1 MMSIQSKVAVN
12 SYYEAHKKSIDVRL
26 SELLAG
32 AGYGGAPVFDD
43 ALKYT
48 ILSKGKRIR
57 PVFALAIYELFDND
71 IEKILNSACAIEL
84 LHTGSLMLDDLPSM
98 DNAHIRRGKKTSHT
112 KFGESTTILA
122 SAALWVRSFDLIAN
136 TNHSRAPEILS
147 SATNL
152 VGPEGI
158 ILGQYYDLE
167 AIKCSYTMD
176 ELVYHYEL
184 KTAALFRL
192 AAKFG
197 SVLGGATKHQEDLL
211 DEYARC
217 LGIAFQIKDDII
229 DATQTAEY
237 SGKDARQD
245 DINHKQNFVS
255 TIGLEASEYE
265 LRKYLEMASNA
276 LKKTN
281 LDYKHLISITD
292 NLAKYPARHN
302 KS

>member
-1 MMSIQSKVAVN
+1 MYTEIRMSS
-12 SYYEAHKKSIDVRL
+12 KSIIALNRYYTERKKLIDFRL
-26 SELLAG
+26 SEILNG
-32 AGYGGAPVFDD
+32 SGYSGSRIFDE

-48 ILSKGKRIR
+48 VLSKGKRVR
-57 PVFALAIYELFDND
+57 PVFAIAVFELFDDD
-71 IEKILNSACAIEL
+71 IEKIVNPACAIEL
-84 LHTGSLMLDDLPSM
+84 LHAGSLMLDDLPSM
-98 DNAHIRRGKKTSHT
+98 DNAKFRRGNKTSHT
-112 KFGESTTILA
+112 QFGESTTILA
-122 SAALWVRSFDLIAN
+122 CAALWVRSFDLIAN

-245 DINHKQNFVS
+245 EINHKQNFVS

-281 LDYKHLISITD
+281 LDCKHLISITD
-292 NLAKYPARHN
+292 NLVK
-302 KS
+302 